1 MSEDL
6 GNHLMS
12 VCGPL
17 FLLQQL
23 IVFMLKR
30 RTPFTTQLCHLAKYT
45 DGNYNK
51 AIQLLLVSSTVVI
64 DCLLKL

>member
-30 RTPFTTQLCHLAKYT
+30 RTPFTTRLCHLAKYT